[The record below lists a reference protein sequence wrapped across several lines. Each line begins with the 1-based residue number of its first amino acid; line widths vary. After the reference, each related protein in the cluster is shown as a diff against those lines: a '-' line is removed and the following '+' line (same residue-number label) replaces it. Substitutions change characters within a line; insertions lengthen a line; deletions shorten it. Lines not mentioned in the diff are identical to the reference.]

1 MAEQYDLLVK
11 ILLIGDSGCG
21 KSCLL
26 LRFADDTFS
35 ENYIS
40 TIGVDFKIQV
50 GRSGSRGRA
59 TALGGKKSCGR
70 VELMTFR
77 SR

>member
-35 ENYIS
+35 DNYIS

-50 GRSGSRGRA
+50 GRSASRGPA
-59 TALGGKKSCGR
+59 TGGPRGGKKTR